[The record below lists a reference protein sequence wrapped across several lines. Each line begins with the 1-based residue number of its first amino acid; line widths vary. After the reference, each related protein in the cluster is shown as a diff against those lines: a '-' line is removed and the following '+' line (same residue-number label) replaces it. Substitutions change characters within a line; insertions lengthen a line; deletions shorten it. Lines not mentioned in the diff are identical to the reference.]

1 MLWCLCVLTFRAV
14 AAHTCFFSVE
24 LPRYSSEAVMR
35 ERLLYACAEGVA
47 IDADWAVRD
56 ASAWAEAPA
65 APRREA
71 DDEAAAA
78 ALGD

>member
-1 MLWCLCVLTFRAV
+1 M
-14 AAHTCFFSVE
+14 E
-24 LPRYSSEAVMR
+24 LPRYTSAAVMR

-56 ASAWAEAPA
+56 ASAWAETP
-65 APRREA
+65 A

>member
-1 MLWCLCVLTFRAV
+1 
-14 AAHTCFFSVE
+14 
-24 LPRYSSEAVMR
+24 MR
-35 ERLLYACAEGVA
+35 ERLLYAISEGVA

-71 DDEAAAA
+71 EDEAAD